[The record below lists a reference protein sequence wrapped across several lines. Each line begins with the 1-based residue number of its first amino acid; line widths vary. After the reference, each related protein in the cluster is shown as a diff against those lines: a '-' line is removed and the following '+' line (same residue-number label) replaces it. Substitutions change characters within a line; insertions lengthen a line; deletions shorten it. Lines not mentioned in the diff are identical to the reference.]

1 MNGNIYINGCIGTF
15 LDENGN
21 VKEKG
26 VELIDVIMQVKNQP
40 KATYFTVY
48 INSPGGY
55 VDTGFD
61 IYDYLKSLNKPIK
74 TVGQGMVA
82 SIATVIYMAGE
93 QRMLRPNTEFMIHL
107 PSGGVEGTASEI
119 EGYSKYL
126 KETEKRIL
134 KFYEQTAG
142 LTESEIMPLLK
153 NETWLNNDEAYKLG
167 FATEKTIKSEPVA
180 YFNKQKPNKKMSKNE
195 QSVWAKIKKVLVD
208 NKLMDENST
217 GKITPAI
224 SLKCLTPEQ
233 KKAKAKIVFDAEGNE
248 LDFYELEDGA
258 TIEVGSKANYDGKPA
273 NGEYLVQSEEDA
285 SIVLTYIF
293 ENGVLAEIKEPEAEP
308 DNEDEM
314 TALKAE
320 VEALKT
326 QVQEITAKKTELE
339 TENKNYKKVI
349 MAIKKLETEKEPDTT
364 KKFKPNPNATPP
376 SETSA
381 AVANWRKNKQL
392 KTKK

>member
-40 KATYFTVY
+40 KATSFTVY

-82 SIATVIYMAGE
+82 SIATVIYMAGD

-107 PSGGVEGTASEI
+107 PAGGVEGTASEI

-142 LTESEIMPLLK
+142 LTENEIMPLLR
-153 NETWLNNDEAYKLG
+153 NETFLNSDEALKLG
-167 FATEKTIKSEPVA
+167 FATEKTIASQAVA
-180 YFNKQKPNKKMSKNE
+180 YFKTNPKQKKMSKKENGII
-195 QSVWAKIKKVLVD
+195 AKMKAILSG
-208 NKLMDENST
+208 LP
-217 GKITPAI
+217 ITN
-224 SLKCLTPEQ
+224 
-233 KKAKAKIVFDAEGNE
+233 KIVFDAEGNE
-248 LDFYELEDGA
+248 LDFYELEDDA
-258 TIEVGSKANYDGKPA
+258 TIEVGAKANYDGKA
-273 NGEYLVQSEEDA
+273 AEGEFKVPSDDDPE
-285 SIVLTYIF
+285 IVLTYIF
-293 ENGVLAEIKEPEAEP
+293 ESGVLTEIIVPEVENA
-308 DNEDEM
+308 DDDEL

-320 VEALKT
+320 NESLKT
-326 QVQEITAKKTELE
+326 QLAEKE
-339 TENKNYKKVI
+339 TEVTALGEEVTALKGDNKTYKKAFA
-349 MAIKKLETEKEPDTT
+349 AIKALESEKEPKQST
-364 KKFKPNPNATPP
+364 KQKQSNQP
-376 SETSA
+376 A
-381 AVANWRKNKQL
+381 ARVNRIAEGITNLKNK
-392 KTKK
+392 K

>member
-1 MNGNIYINGCIGTF
+1 MSNGNIYINGCIGTF

-40 KATYFTVY
+40 KATSYTVY

-82 SIATVIYMAGE
+82 SIATVIYMAGD

-107 PSGGVEGTASEI
+107 PAGGVEGTASEI

-142 LTESEIMPLLK
+142 LTENEIMPLLR
-153 NETWLNNDEAYKLG
+153 NETFLNNDEAYKLG
-167 FATEKTIKSEPVA
+167 FATEKSIQIEPVA
-180 YFNKQKPNKKMSKNE
+180 RFHKDNKQKPNKQMSKDKGII
-195 QSVWAKIKKVLVD
+195 AKMKAILNGLPITNKV
-208 NKLMDENST
+208 
-217 GKITPAI
+217 
-224 SLKCLTPEQ
+224 
-233 KKAKAKIVFDAEGNE
+233 VFDAEGKE

-258 TIEVGSKANYDGKPA
+258 TIETGAKANVDGKA
-273 NGEYLVQSEEDA
+273 AEGEYLVQSEEDPE
-285 SIVLTYIF
+285 IVFTYVF
-293 ENGVLAEIKEPEAEP
+293 EAGVLIEIKEPVADDVVDDTEE
-308 DNEDEM
+308 EM

-320 VEALKT
+320 VETLKT
-326 QVQEITAKKTELE
+326 QVQEITARKTELE
-339 TENKNYKKVI
+339 TENKNFKKAI
-349 MAIKKLETEKEPDTT
+349 MAIKNLETTEDPKPTT
-364 KKFKPNPNATPP
+364 KQPVSNRTVEPKNAT
-376 SETSA
+376 SE

>member
-1 MNGNIYINGCIGTF
+1 MINGNIYINGCIGTF

-40 KATYFTVY
+40 KATSFTVY

-82 SIATVIYMAGE
+82 SIATVIYMAGD
-93 QRMLRPNTEFMIHL
+93 QRILRPNTEFMIHL
-107 PSGGVEGTASEI
+107 PAGGVEGTASEI

-142 LTESEIMPLLK
+142 LTESEIMPLLR

-167 FATEKTIKSEPVA
+167 FATEKSIQIEPVA
-180 YFNKQKPNKKMSKNE
+180 RFHTNNKQKPNKQMSKDKGII
-195 QSVWAKIKKVLVD
+195 AKIKAILNGLPITNKV
-208 NKLMDENST
+208 
-217 GKITPAI
+217 
-224 SLKCLTPEQ
+224 
-233 KKAKAKIVFDAEGNE
+233 VFDAEGKE

-258 TIEVGSKANYDGKPA
+258 TIETGAKANVDGKA
-273 NGEYLVQSEEDA
+273 AEGEYLVQSEEDPA
-285 SIVLTYIF
+285 IVLTYVF
-293 ENGVLAEIKEPEAEP
+293 EGGVLIEIKEPVIEE
-308 DNEDEM
+308 EEEVEEM

-320 VEALKT
+320 IETLKT
-326 QVQEITAKKTELE
+326 QVQEITAKKDELE
-339 TENKNYKKVI
+339 EENKTFRKAI
-349 MAIKKLETEKEPDTT
+349 MAIKKLETEKAPETTT
-364 KKFKPNPNATPP
+364 KQPVSNRTTEPKN
-376 SETSA
+376 ETSE
-381 AVANWRKNKQL
+381 AVSAWRKNKQL

>member
-1 MNGNIYINGCIGTF
+1 MNGNIYINGSIGTF
-15 LDENGN
+15 LDADGN
-21 VKEKG
+21 IAEKG

-40 KATYFTVY
+40 KATSFTVY

-134 KFYEQTAG
+134 KFYETTAG
-142 LTESEIMPLLK
+142 LTENEILPLLR
-153 NETWLNNDEAYKLG
+153 NETYLNNDEAYKLG
-167 FATEKTIKSEPVA
+167 FATEKSVKVEPVA
-180 YFNKQKPNKKMSKNE
+180 RFHTDNKQKPNKQMSKE
-195 QSVWAKIKKVLVD
+195 KGILAKIKAIFSELPVTNKV
-208 NKLMDENST
+208 
-217 GKITPAI
+217 
-224 SLKCLTPEQ
+224 
-233 KKAKAKIVFDAEGNE
+233 VFDAEGKE

-258 TIEVGSKANYDGKPA
+258 TIETGAKANYDGKA
-273 NGEYLVQSEEDA
+273 AEGEYLVQSEEDPE
-285 SIVLTYIF
+285 IVFTYVF
-293 ENGVLAEIKEPEAEP
+293 EAGVLIEIKEPVAEAEP
-308 DNEDEM
+308 DETEEEM

-320 VEALKT
+320 VETLKT
-326 QVQEITAKKTELE
+326 QLQEITAKKGELE
-339 TENKNYKKVI
+339 EENKTFKKAI
-349 MAIKKLETEKEPDTT
+349 KAIKKLETEKAPETTT
-364 KKFKPNPNATPP
+364 KQPVPNRTTETKN
-376 SETSA
+376 ETSI
-381 AVANWRKNKQL
+381 AVENWRKNKQL